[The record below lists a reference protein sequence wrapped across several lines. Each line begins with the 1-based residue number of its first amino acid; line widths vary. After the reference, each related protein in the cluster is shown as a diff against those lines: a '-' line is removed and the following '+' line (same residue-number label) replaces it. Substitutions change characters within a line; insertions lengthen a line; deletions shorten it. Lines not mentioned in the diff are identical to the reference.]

1 MSPPVRLMNFVL
13 TTHTH
18 FTHTQLISEMMDSW
32 DAVFLTSTSRL
43 VLEVDEIRGDHQ
55 SKVFR
60 GSHPVVR
67 DVERM
72 VLESLGRRS
81 RAISRV

>member
-1 MSPPVRLMNFVL
+1 
-13 TTHTH
+13 
-18 FTHTQLISEMMDSW
+18 MMDSW

-43 VLEVDEIRGDHQ
+43 VLEVDEIRGDHC
-55 SKVFR
+55 SKVFP

>member
-1 MSPPVRLMNFVL
+1 
-13 TTHTH
+13 
-18 FTHTQLISEMMDSW
+18 MMDSW

-60 GSHPVVR
+60 DSHPVVR